1 VPEEQAAS
9 EHASPLPPL
18 DAAEVVSELTRVL
31 GSAEMTKSPRS
42 RDFLA
47 YVVTETLAGR
57 AGRLSER
64 TIGRAALGRADTFDG
79 RFDASVRVRASRVRK
94 ALHAYYADEGADDPV
109 RIELPVGSYAP
120 VFTSVPWAGSA
131 LESGD
136 PSIAVLVLEAVGDE
150 PATALARLIV
160 EALVGRL
167 STFPGLR
174 VIGPTSAHSPD
185 PRRIGRELGVRF
197 VLQGSVIVR
206 ERGVR
211 LAARLSDAVT
221 GEVVWSVADERAGDD
236 VFDVAQHWA
245 AGVAGELGDYSGA
258 VFHAVA
264 VGTEPSVASAEGAAR
279 LAYFH
284 YIELG
289 GPQALAQARRAT
301 EEALAQGHRSP
312 VLLAMAAST
321 LAVGIADRHCED
333 PNDLVLAEAYA
344 REALAL
350 DRRSGHAHCALG
362 TVAMA
367 RKQPEL
373 TVLHGREAARCNP
386 YQPSI
391 LATAGLLVAH
401 GGQWDEG
408 IALFRQALALHP
420 AHPGLWHAT
429 LALDRLM
436 AGDDAGALAEAS
448 VIPDVGL
455 IWGPLHRSLALA
467 GMGHLDQALSEFEGV
482 LRLVPDFLD
491 DPYTHMVGHRMLS
504 RDRVA
509 PLLHRVQLIADAR
522 RGGPGDAGPAS

>member
-1 VPEEQAAS
+1 VAEELARILAS
-9 EHASPLPPL
+9 TTFRGA
-18 DAAEVVSELTRVL
+18 
-31 GSAEMTKSPRS
+31 KRS
-42 RDFLA
+42 RDFLSF
-47 YVVTETLAGR
+47 VVTETLAGR
-57 AGRLSER
+57 GARLSER
-64 TIGRAALGRADTFDG
+64 TVGRHGLDRGDTFDG
-79 RFDASVRVRASRVRK
+79 RVDASVRVRATRVRR
-94 ALHAYYADEGADDPV
+94 ALEAYYATEGAGDPIRV
-109 RIELPVGSYAP
+109 ELAVGSYAP
-120 VFTSVPWAGSA
+120 VFSFVPRTGSA
-131 LESGD
+131 MEAGD
-136 PSIAVLVLEAVGDE
+136 PSIAVLVLESVGDE
-150 PATALARLIV
+150 AAPALARLV
-160 EALVGRL
+160 AEALVGRL

-174 VIGPTSAHSPD
+174 VIGPTSARSPD
-185 PRRIGRELGVRF
+185 PRRIAQELGVRF
-197 VLQGSVIVR
+197 VLQGSVIARDR
-206 ERGVR
+206 EVR
-211 LAARLSDAVT
+211 LGARLSDAVN
-221 GEVVWSVADERAGDD
+221 GAVVWSVADERAGDD
-236 VFDVAQHWA
+236 VFDVAHQWA

-258 VFHAVA
+258 LFHAVA
-264 VGTEPSVASAEGAAR
+264 AGTEPSVASGEVAAR

-289 GPQALAQARRAT
+289 GPQALAQARRAI
-301 EEALAQGHRSP
+301 EAALAEGHRSP
-312 VLLAMAAST
+312 VLLAMAASV
-321 LAVGIADRHCED
+321 LAVGIADRHCDD

-386 YQPSI
+386 YHPSI

-436 AGDDAGALAEAS
+436 AEDDAGALAEAA

-455 IWGPLHRSLALA
+455 IWGYLHRSLALA
-467 GMGHLDQALSEFEGV
+467 GMGHLDQAQQEFEGV
-482 LRLVPDFLD
+482 LRLDPDFLD

-522 RGGPGDAGPAS
+522 RAGHGTAAPDGETVSG